1 MTADVDSERSGA
13 GPAEG
18 PDEAPG
24 RVRDRAPGAE
34 SGGYEVFRDD
44 WGIPHLRAADAL
56 TLARAQGRAT
66 ALDRAWQLET
76 ERHRVLGT
84 SASHLGPE
92 AVEWDRFVRR
102 ARIADTARRCFDRLA
117 PETAAWVTAYV
128 DGVNEGLAEGAG
140 RTPEFAAVGLAPG
153 RWEPWTPLG
162 VWLSTHILFAG
173 FPTKLWRD
181 EVARRLGE
189 DLMTLFATDGP
200 GTAGSNG
207 WLLTGARTAS
217 GAPLLAGDPH
227 RFIEDPGVYQQ
238 IRLACPEFDV
248 VGLAVPGIPG
258 IAHFGHTGHVAW
270 AITNAM
276 ADYQDLY
283 RERLR
288 RTPDGGVEALGPDG
302 WYRAHAHTETIEVAG
317 ADPEQIEV
325 IETDRG
331 PVIIGSDP
339 GTGEDTEEA
348 RPGAGG
354 TAEDARSGPAEPA
367 EGVRS
372 ARGEPARGVRP
383 GGGEPVGDVRSGG
396 GEPAAEGRSR
406 TGGAA
411 EGTFISLRY
420 PPRVTGEL
428 GFDVLPALLRARTVA
443 DVDTALDRWV
453 EPVNVVL
460 AADTAGSTLHRV
472 AGHVPV
478 RPYANRLR
486 VVPAEDPAYA
496 WREGETVPLPR
507 TEVDGSDDAGGP
519 GGSAA
524 SGDPEGSAGPEDTG
538 GCTESGA
545 SEGPDRPGGIA
556 ATANE
561 RGIAVTGNERGIA
574 ATGNARG
581 IAVMAN
587 ERGLAAPLGVEFAP
601 PHRARRIGELLGAGS
616 DWTPDAQAAVH
627 TDTLLASSRP
637 LLSLLART
645 SGLGPA
651 AGRLRDRLLSWDR
664 HMDAD
669 STDATLYARLR
680 TDVVHRLAAHPAL
693 QGVTGDDDP
702 WRSPAYPALFRP
714 WLAAVPRIGYALESL
729 LTVGLLPDDDRVALV
744 AAAAEAVA
752 ATAEETP
759 PAPWGELHRLSPW
772 QALPDL
778 TSDGPDAEAIRPGVA
793 GDHDC
798 VLSTSSVPGITDL
811 FARGPAARYVWD
823 LARREDSRWAVPF
836 GASGVPGSAHH
847 RDQTPLW
854 VRGALAPV
862 VTDWNLLHRT
872 SHHPEENPA
881 MTVAEPVAPALRPA
895 VHDQKIEGFGTVRLV
910 PVDPAADA
918 ELLHG
923 WVTEERARFWGMADH
938 TREQVRE
945 IYAFVDSLPTHHA
958 YLALR
963 DGVPAALFQTY
974 EPDADPVGECYDVQP
989 GDFGVHLLIAPA
1001 EGAGAVKGYTEALL
1015 AAFIGYVFS
1024 DPAHLRVVVE
1034 PDARNDKAI
1043 ARMVRVGFELGPEIR
1058 KPEKTARLAFLTR
1071 AALGL
1076 A

>member
-1 MTADVDSERSGA
+1 MTADVDRERPGARPDEGPGEGPGAQPGERPARGA
-13 GPAEG
+13 GE
-18 PDEAPG
+18 D
-24 RVRDRAPGAE
+24 
-34 SGGYEVFRDD
+34 SGGYELFRDD

-56 TLARAQGRAT
+56 ALARAQGHAT

-84 SASHLGPE
+84 SASHLGAE
-92 AVEWDRFVRR
+92 AVDWDRFVRR

-128 DGVNEGLAEGAG
+128 DGVNEGLAEGAAQA
-140 RTPEFAAVGLAPG
+140 PEFAAVGLAPG

-173 FPTKLWRD
+173 FPTKLWRE

-189 DLMTLFATDGP
+189 DRMTLFATDGP

-207 WLLTGARTAS
+207 WLLTGARTAT

-317 ADPEQIEV
+317 AAPEQVEV

-331 PVIIGSDP
+331 PVIIGGD
-339 GTGEDTEEA
+339 
-348 RPGAGG
+348 PGAGDE
-354 TAEDARSGPAEPA
+354 AA
-367 EGVRS
+367 
-372 ARGEPARGVRP
+372 
-383 GGGEPVGDVRSGG
+383 DVAGS
-396 GEPAAEGRSR
+396 EAADVAPAAD
-406 TGGAA
+406 
-411 EGTFISLRY
+411 GTFISLRH

-472 AGHVPV
+472 AGRVPV

-496 WREGETVPLPR
+496 WRDGETVPLPR
-507 TEVDGSDDAGGP
+507 TEVDGTD
-519 GGSAA
+519 
-524 SGDPEGSAGPEDTG
+524 
-538 GCTESGA
+538 
-545 SEGPDRPGGIA
+545 
-556 ATANE
+556 
-561 RGIAVTGNERGIA
+561 
-574 ATGNARG
+574 G

-601 PHRARRIGELLGAGS
+601 PHRARRIRELLSADT

-627 TDTLLASSRP
+627 TDTLLASSRQ
-637 LLSLLART
+637 LLSLLAWAP
-645 SGLGPA
+645 GLGPA
-651 AGRLRDRLLSWDR
+651 ADRLRDRLLRWDR

-693 QGVTGDDDP
+693 KGVTGADDP
-702 WRSPAYPALFRP
+702 WRSAAYPALFRP

-729 LTVGLLPDDDRVALV
+729 LTVGLLPYEDRLALV
-744 AAAAEAVA
+744 AASAEAVA
-752 ATAEETP
+752 AAADETP

-772 QALPDL
+772 QALPDR
-778 TSDGPDAEAIRPGVA
+778 TPNGSAGSDAEAIRPGVA

-798 VLSTSSVPGITDL
+798 VLSTSSVPGVTDL

-862 VTDWNLLHRT
+862 VTDWDLLHRT
-872 SHHPEENPA
+872 TPHRTTHHPEETPA
-881 MTVAEPVAPALRPA
+881 MTVTEPVGPSLRPA
-895 VHDQKIEGFGTVRLV
+895 VHEQKIEGFGTVRLV

-945 IYAFVDSLPTHHA
+945 IYEFVDSLPTHHA

-974 EPDADPVGECYDVQP
+974 EPDADPVGECYDVRP

-1001 EGAGAVKGYTEALL
+1001 EGEGAVRGYTDALL
-1015 AAFIGYVFS
+1015 TAFISYVFS
-1024 DPAHLRVVVE
+1024 DPAHVRVVVE
-1034 PDARNDKAI
+1034 PDARNEKAI
-1043 ARMVRVGFELGPEIR
+1043 ARMVRMGFELGPEIR

>member
-1 MTADVDSERSGA
+1 MTADVDSER
-13 GPAEG
+13 
-18 PDEAPG
+18 PG
-24 RVRDRAPGAE
+24 ERPDRAQGAV
-34 SGGYEVFRDD
+34 GYELFRDD

-56 TLARAQGRAT
+56 ALARAQGHAT

-84 SASHLGPE
+84 SASHLGAE
-92 AVEWDRFVRR
+92 AVDWDRFVRR
-102 ARIADTARRCFDRLA
+102 ARIADTARRCFDHLA

-128 DGVNEGLAEGAG
+128 DGVNEGLAEGAE
-140 RTPEFAAVGLAPG
+140 RAPEFAAVGLAPG

-173 FPTKLWRD
+173 FPTKLWRE

-189 DLMTLFATDGP
+189 DRMTLFATDGP

-207 WLLTGARTAS
+207 WLLTGARTAT
-217 GAPLLAGDPH
+217 GAPLVAGDPH
-227 RFIEDPGVYQQ
+227 RFIENPGVYQQ

-283 RERLR
+283 RERLH

-317 ADPEQIEV
+317 AEPERVEV

-331 PVIIGSDP
+331 PVIIGDVADGEAARALLSAD
-339 GTGEDTEEA
+339 GTRS
-348 RPGAGG
+348 RPGEA
-354 TAEDARSGPAEPA
+354 ADGP
-367 EGVRS
+367 
-372 ARGEPARGVRP
+372 
-383 GGGEPVGDVRSGG
+383 
-396 GEPAAEGRSR
+396 
-406 TGGAA
+406 
-411 EGTFISLRY
+411 FISLRY

-428 GFDVLPALLRARTVA
+428 GFDVLPALLRARTVG

-460 AADTAGSTLHRV
+460 AADTAGDTLHRV
-472 AGHVPV
+472 AGYVPV

-496 WREGETVPLPR
+496 WREGEAVPLPR
-507 TEVDGSDDAGGP
+507 TEVDGSD
-519 GGSAA
+519 GS
-524 SGDPEGSAGPEDTG
+524 G
-538 GCTESGA
+538 
-545 SEGPDRPGGIA
+545 
-556 ATANE
+556 
-561 RGIAVTGNERGIA
+561 
-574 ATGNARG
+574 G

-601 PHRARRIGELLGAGS
+601 PHRARRIRELLGAGTG
-616 DWTPDAQAAVH
+616 WTPDAQAAVH
-627 TDTLLASSRP
+627 TDTRLASSRR
-637 LLSLLART
+637 LLSLLAWAP
-645 SGLGPA
+645 GLGPA
-651 AGRLRDRLLSWDR
+651 AERLRDRLLRWDR

-693 QGVTGDDDP
+693 KGVTGEDDP
-702 WRSPAYPALFRP
+702 WRSAAYPALFRP

-729 LTVGLLPDDDRVALV
+729 LTVGLLPYEDRLALV
-744 AAAAEAVA
+744 AASAEAVA
-752 ATAEETP
+752 AAAEETP

-772 QALPDL
+772 QALPGV
-778 TSDGPDAEAIRPGVA
+778 TPDEEAIRPGVA

-798 VLSTSSVPGITDL
+798 VLSTSSVPGVTDL

-836 GASGVPGSAHH
+836 GASGIPGSAHH

-854 VRGALAPV
+854 VRGELAPV

-872 SHHPEENPA
+872 TLHRTTHHPEENPA
-881 MTVAEPVAPALRPA
+881 MTTDEPIAPALRPA
-895 VHDQKIEGFGTVRLV
+895 VHEQKIEGFGTVRLV
-910 PVDPAADA
+910 PVVPAADA

-923 WVTEERARFWGMADH
+923 WVTEERSRFWGMADH

-945 IYAFVDSLPTHHA
+945 IYEFVDSLPTHHA
-958 YLALR
+958 YLALL

-989 GDFGVHLLIAPA
+989 GDFGVHLLIGPA
-1001 EGAGAVKGYTEALL
+1001 EGEGEVKGYTEALL
-1015 AAFIGYVFS
+1015 TAFIAYVFS
-1024 DPAHLRVVVE
+1024 DPAHLRVIVE
-1034 PDARNDKAI
+1034 PDARNEKAI
-1043 ARMVRVGFELGPEIR
+1043 ARMVRIGFELGPEIQ

-1071 AALGL
+1071 TALGL

>member
-1 MTADVDSERSGA
+1 MTADVDSER
-13 GPAEG
+13 
-18 PDEAPG
+18 PG
-24 RVRDRAPGAE
+24 ERPDRAQEAV
-34 SGGYEVFRDD
+34 SYELFRDD

-56 TLARAQGRAT
+56 TLARAQGHAT

-84 SASHLGPE
+84 SASHLGAE
-92 AVEWDRFVRR
+92 AVDWDRFVRR

-128 DGVNEGLAEGAG
+128 DGVNEGLAEGAE
-140 RTPEFAAVGLAPG
+140 RAPEFAAVGLAPG

-173 FPTKLWRD
+173 FPTKLWRE

-189 DLMTLFATDGP
+189 DRTTLFATDGP

-207 WLLTGARTAS
+207 WLLTGARTAT
-217 GAPLLAGDPH
+217 GAPIVAGDPH

-283 RERLR
+283 REQVR

-317 ADPEQIEV
+317 AEPERVEV

-331 PVIIGSDP
+331 PVIIGD
-339 GTGEDTEEA
+339 G
-348 RPGAGG
+348 PGAGDE
-354 TAEDARSGPAEPA
+354 AA
-367 EGVRS
+367 GV
-372 ARGEPARGVRP
+372 P
-383 GGGEPVGDVRSGG
+383 
-396 GEPAAEGRSR
+396 PAAD
-406 TGGAA
+406 
-411 EGTFISLRY
+411 GTFISLRY

-428 GFDVLPALLRARTVA
+428 GFDALPALLRARTVA

-507 TEVDGSDDAGGP
+507 TEADG
-519 GGSAA
+519 
-524 SGDPEGSAGPEDTG
+524 GD
-538 GCTESGA
+538 
-545 SEGPDRPGGIA
+545 
-556 ATANE
+556 
-561 RGIAVTGNERGIA
+561 
-574 ATGNARG
+574 G

-587 ERGLAAPLGVEFAP
+587 ECGLAAPLGVEFAP
-601 PHRARRIGELLGAGS
+601 PHRARRIRELLGADTG
-616 DWTPDAQAAVH
+616 WTPDAQAGVH
-627 TDTLLASSRP
+627 TDTRLASSRK
-637 LLSLLART
+637 LLSLLAWAP
-645 SGLGPA
+645 GLGPA
-651 AGRLRDRLLSWDR
+651 AERLRDRLLRWDR

-693 QGVTGDDDP
+693 NGVTGEDDP
-702 WRSPAYPALFRP
+702 WRSTAYPALFRP

-729 LTVGLLPDDDRVALV
+729 LTVGLLPYEDRLALVAASAEAV
-744 AAAAEAVA
+744 AAAAE
-752 ATAEETP
+752 ETP
-759 PAPWGELHRLSPW
+759 PGRWGELHRLSPW

-778 TSDGPDAEAIRPGVA
+778 APDSSDAEAIRPGVA

-798 VLSTSSVPGITDL
+798 VLSTSSVPGVTDL

-823 LARREDSRWAVPF
+823 LGRREDSRWVVPF

-854 VRGALAPV
+854 ARGELAP
-862 VTDWNLLHRT
+862 
-872 SHHPEENPA
+872 
-881 MTVAEPVAPALRPA
+881 
-895 VHDQKIEGFGTVRLV
+895 
-910 PVDPAADA
+910 
-918 ELLHG
+918 
-923 WVTEERARFWGMADH
+923 
-938 TREQVRE
+938 
-945 IYAFVDSLPTHHA
+945 
-958 YLALR
+958 
-963 DGVPAALFQTY
+963 
-974 EPDADPVGECYDVQP
+974 
-989 GDFGVHLLIAPA
+989 
-1001 EGAGAVKGYTEALL
+1001 
-1015 AAFIGYVFS
+1015 
-1024 DPAHLRVVVE
+1024 
-1034 PDARNDKAI
+1034 
-1043 ARMVRVGFELGPEIR
+1043 
-1058 KPEKTARLAFLTR
+1058 
-1071 AALGL
+1071 
-1076 A
+1076 

>member
-1 MTADVDSERSGA
+1 MG
-13 GPAEG
+13 G
-18 PDEAPG
+18 APG
-24 RVRDRAPGAE
+24 
-34 SGGYEVFRDD
+34 
-44 WGIPHLRAADAL
+44 H
-56 TLARAQGRAT
+56 
-66 ALDRAWQLET
+66 
-76 ERHRVLGT
+76 
-84 SASHLGPE
+84 
-92 AVEWDRFVRR
+92 
-102 ARIADTARRCFDRLA
+102 
-117 PETAAWVTAYV
+117 
-128 DGVNEGLAEGAG
+128 
-140 RTPEFAAVGLAPG
+140 
-153 RWEPWTPLG
+153 WEPWTPLG

-173 FPTKLWRD
+173 FPTKLWRE
-181 EVARRLGE
+181 EVAHRLGE
-189 DLMTLFATDGP
+189 ERTTLFATDGP

-207 WLLTGARTAS
+207 WLLSGERTAS

-227 RFIEDPGVYQQ
+227 RFIEAPGVYQQ

-258 IAHFGHTGHVAW
+258 IAHFGHTGGVAW

-302 WYRAHAHTETIEVAG
+302 WRRAHAHTETIEVAG
-317 ADPEQIEV
+317 ADPETVEV

-331 PVIIGSDP
+331 PVIIGGD
-339 GTGEDTEEA
+339 
-348 RPGAGG
+348 PGAGE
-354 TAEDARSGPAEPA
+354 T
-367 EGVRS
+367 
-372 ARGEPARGVRP
+372 
-383 GGGEPVGDVRSGG
+383 
-396 GEPAAEGRSR
+396 
-406 TGGAA
+406 
-411 EGTFISLRY
+411 ISLRH

-443 DVDTALDRWV
+443 DLDTALDRWV

-460 AADTAGSTLHRV
+460 AADTAGGALHRV

-478 RPYANRLR
+478 RPDVNRLR
-486 VVPAEDPAYA
+486 VVPADDPAYA
-496 WREGETVPLPR
+496 WREGEAAPLPR
-507 TEVDGSDDAGGP
+507 TEAVGP
-519 GGSAA
+519 G
-524 SGDPEGSAGPEDTG
+524 
-538 GCTESGA
+538 
-545 SEGPDRPGGIA
+545 
-556 ATANE
+556 
-561 RGIAVTGNERGIA
+561 
-574 ATGNARG
+574 G

-601 PHRARRIGELLGAGS
+601 PHRARRIRELLGART
-616 DWTPDAQAAVH
+616 DWSPAAMAAVH
-627 TDTLLASSRP
+627 TDTRLASSRP
-637 LLSLLART
+637 LLSLLAWAPA
-645 SGLGPA
+645 LGPA
-651 AGRLRDRLLSWDR
+651 AERLRDRLLRWDR

-680 TDVVHRLAAHPAL
+680 ADVVHRLAGHPAL
-693 QGVTGDDDP
+693 NGVTGEDDP
-702 WRSPAYPALFRP
+702 WRSAAYPALFRP

-729 LTVGLLPDDDRVALV
+729 LTVGPLPYEDRLALVAASAEAV
-744 AAAAEAVA
+744 AAAAEK
-752 ATAEETP
+752 TP

-772 QALPDL
+772 QALPDPV
-778 TSDGPDAEAIRPGVA
+778 PDAEARPGVA

-798 VLSTSSVPGITDL
+798 VLSTSGVPGVTDL

-823 LARREDSRWAVPF
+823 LARREDSRWVVPF

-854 VRGALAPV
+854 ARGALVPV
-862 VTDWNLLHRT
+862 VTDWDLLHPTTR
-872 SHHPEENPA
+872 HLEENPA
-881 MTVAEPVAPALRPA
+881 MTAAPEPVTPALRPA
-895 VHDQKIEGFGTVRLV
+895 VHEQKIEGFGTVRLV

-918 ELLHG
+918 GLLHG

-1001 EGAGAVKGYTEALL
+1001 EGEGAVKGYTDALL
-1015 AAFIGYVFS
+1015 TVFIAHVFS
-1024 DPAHLRVVVE
+1024 DPARLRVVVE
-1034 PDARNDKAI
+1034 PDARNEKAI
-1043 ARMVRVGFELGPEIR
+1043 ARMVRIGFELGPEIR

>member
-1 MTADVDSERSGA
+1 MAADVGSGR
-13 GPAEG
+13 
-18 PDEAPG
+18 PG
-24 RVRDRAPGAE
+24 TRPGVRPGRAPGD
-34 SGGYEVFRDD
+34 SFEVFRDD

-56 TLARAQGRAT
+56 ALARAQGHVT

-84 SASHLGPE
+84 SASHLGAE
-92 AVEWDRFVRR
+92 AVDWDRFVRR

-117 PETAAWVTAYV
+117 PETAAWVGAYV
-128 DGVNEGLAEGAG
+128 DGVNEGLAEGAA
-140 RTPEFAAVGLAPG
+140 RAPEFAAVGLAPG

-173 FPTKLWRD
+173 FPTKLWRE

-189 DLMTLFATDGP
+189 DRMTLFATDGP

-207 WLLTGARTAS
+207 WLLTGARTAT

-227 RFIEDPGVYQQ
+227 RFVEDPGVYQQ

-258 IAHFGHTGHVAW
+258 IAHFGHTGGVAW

-283 RERLR
+283 REQVR
-288 RTPDGGVEALGPDG
+288 RTPDGGTEALGPDG

-317 ADPEQIEV
+317 ADPETVEV

-331 PVIIGSDP
+331 PLIIGEP
-339 GTGEDTEEA
+339 PRA
-348 RPGAGG
+348 AGG
-354 TAEDARSGPAEPA
+354 DGAAGDGVGTDADA
-367 EGVRS
+367 
-372 ARGEPARGVRP
+372 
-383 GGGEPVGDVRSGG
+383 
-396 GEPAAEGRSR
+396 PAAGP
-406 TGGAA
+406 
-411 EGTFISLRY
+411 FISLRY

-443 DVDTALDRWV
+443 DLDTALDRWA

-460 AADTAGSTLHRV
+460 AADTAGGTLHRV

-496 WREGETVPLPR
+496 WREGEAVPLPR
-507 TEVDGSDDAGGP
+507 TEVDGP
-519 GGSAA
+519 G
-524 SGDPEGSAGPEDTG
+524 
-538 GCTESGA
+538 
-545 SEGPDRPGGIA
+545 
-556 ATANE
+556 
-561 RGIAVTGNERGIA
+561 
-574 ATGNARG
+574 G

-601 PHRARRIGELLGAGS
+601 PHRAHRIRELLGAGT
-616 DWTPDAQAAVH
+616 DWSPDGQAAVH
-627 TDTLLASSRP
+627 TDTRLASSRP
-637 LLSLLART
+637 LLSLLAGA

-651 AGRLRDRLLSWDR
+651 AERLRDRLLRWDR

-680 TDVVHRLAAHPAL
+680 ADVVHRLAGHPAL
-693 QGVTGDDDP
+693 RGVTGADDP
-702 WRSPAYPALFRP
+702 WRSAAYPALFAP

-729 LTVGLLPDDDRVALV
+729 LTGGLLPYEERSAVVAASAEAV
-744 AAAAEAVA
+744 AAAAEEA
-752 ATAEETP
+752 P
-759 PAPWGELHRLSPW
+759 PGAWGELHRLSPW

-778 TSDGPDAEAIRPGVA
+778 APDEEEIRPGLA

-798 VLSTSSVPGITDL
+798 VLSTSSVPGVTDL

-823 LARREDSRWAVPF
+823 LARREDSRWVVPF
-836 GASGVPGSAHH
+836 GATGVPGSAHH

-854 VRGALAPV
+854 ARGELAPV

-872 SHHPEENPA
+872 TRHPEENPA
-881 MTVAEPVAPALRPA
+881 MTAAAEPTVPALRAA
-895 VHDQKIEGFGTVRLV
+895 VHEQKVEGFGVVRLV
-910 PVDPAADA
+910 PVDPAADVD
-918 ELLHG
+918 LLHG
-923 WVTEERARFWGMADH
+923 WVTEERARFWGMGGH

-945 IYAFVDSLPTHHA
+945 IYEFVDSLPTHHA

-974 EPDADPVGECYDVQP
+974 EPDADPVGECYDVRP
-989 GDFGVHLLIAPA
+989 GDFGIHLLIAPA
-1001 EGAGAVKGYTEALL
+1001 EGEGAVKGYTDALL
-1015 AAFIGYVFS
+1015 TAFVGYVFG
-1024 DPAHLRVVVE
+1024 DPARLRVVVE
-1034 PDARNDKAI
+1034 PDARNEKAL
-1043 ARMVRVGFELGPEIR
+1043 ARMVRAGFELGPEIV

-1071 AALGL
+1071 AAALGL
-1076 A
+1076 G

>member
-1 MTADVDSERSGA
+1 MTADVDSERPGERPNRGA
-13 GPAEG
+13 G
-18 PDEAPG
+18 D
-24 RVRDRAPGAE
+24 V
-34 SGGYEVFRDD
+34 SGGYELFRDD

-56 TLARAQGRAT
+56 ALARAQGHAT

-84 SASHLGPE
+84 SASHLGAE
-92 AVEWDRFVRR
+92 AVDWDRFVRR

-117 PETAAWVTAYV
+117 PETAAWVTAYA
-128 DGVNEGLAEGAG
+128 DGVNEGLAEGAAQA
-140 RTPEFAAVGLAPG
+140 PEFAAVGLAPG
-153 RWEPWTPLG
+153 RWEPWTALG

-173 FPTKLWRD
+173 FPTKLWRE

-189 DLMTLFATDGP
+189 DRMTLFATDGP

-207 WLLTGARTAS
+207 WLLTGARTAT

-238 IRLACPEFDV
+238 IRLACPAFDV

-317 ADPEQIEV
+317 ADPEQVEV

-331 PVIIGSDP
+331 PVIIGD
-339 GTGEDTEEA
+339 G
-348 RPGAGG
+348 PGAG
-354 TAEDARSGPAEPA
+354 AADAA
-367 EGVRS
+367 
-372 ARGEPARGVRP
+372 
-383 GGGEPVGDVRSGG
+383 GGE
-396 GEPAAEGRSR
+396 AAD
-406 TGGAA
+406 
-411 EGTFISLRY
+411 GTFISLRY

-496 WREGETVPLPR
+496 WRDGETVPLPR
-507 TEVDGSDDAGGP
+507 TEVDGPA
-519 GGSAA
+519 
-524 SGDPEGSAGPEDTG
+524 
-538 GCTESGA
+538 
-545 SEGPDRPGGIA
+545 
-556 ATANE
+556 
-561 RGIAVTGNERGIA
+561 
-574 ATGNARG
+574 G

-601 PHRARRIGELLGAGS
+601 PHRARRIRELLGADT

-627 TDTLLASSRP
+627 TDTLLASSRR
-637 LLSLLART
+637 LLSLLAWAPE
-645 SGLGPA
+645 LGPA
-651 AGRLRDRLLSWDR
+651 AERLRDRLLRWDR

-669 STDATLYARLR
+669 STEATLYARLR

-693 QGVTGDDDP
+693 KGVTGADDP
-702 WRSPAYPALFRP
+702 WRSAAHPALFRP

-729 LTVGLLPDDDRVALV
+729 LTVGLLPYEDRLALV
-744 AAAAEAVA
+744 AASAEAVA
-752 ATAEETP
+752 ASAAETP

-772 QALPDL
+772 QALPDR
-778 TSDGPDAEAIRPGVA
+778 TPDASVGSDAQAIRPGVA

-798 VLSTSSVPGITDL
+798 VLSTSSVPGVTDL

-847 RDQTPLW
+847 RDQTSLW

-872 SHHPEENPA
+872 TPHRTSRRPEENPA
-881 MTVAEPVAPALRPA
+881 MTAATEPVAPALRPA
-895 VHDQKIEGFGTVRLV
+895 VHEQKVEGFGTVRLV

-945 IYAFVDSLPTHHA
+945 IYEFVASLPTHHA

-974 EPDADPVGECYDVQP
+974 EPDADPVGECYDVRP

-1001 EGAGAVKGYTEALL
+1001 EGEGAVKGYTDALL
-1015 AAFIGYVFS
+1015 TAFIAHVFS
-1024 DPAHLRVVVE
+1024 DPAHVRVVVE
-1034 PDARNDKAI
+1034 PDARNEKAI
-1043 ARMVRVGFELGPEIR
+1043 ARMVRMGFELGPEIR

>member
-1 MTADVDSERSGA
+1 MTADVDSER
-13 GPAEG
+13 
-18 PDEAPG
+18 PG
-24 RVRDRAPGAE
+24 ERPDRAQEAVGHE
-34 SGGYEVFRDD
+34 LFRDD

-56 TLARAQGRAT
+56 TLARAQGHAT

-84 SASHLGPE
+84 SASHLGAE
-92 AVEWDRFVRR
+92 AVDWDRFVRR

-128 DGVNEGLAEGAG
+128 DGVNEGLAEGAE
-140 RTPEFAAVGLAPG
+140 RAPEFAAVGLAPG

-173 FPTKLWRD
+173 FPTKLWRE

-189 DLMTLFATDGP
+189 DRMTLFATDGP

-207 WLLTGARTAS
+207 WLLTGARTAT
-217 GAPLLAGDPH
+217 GAPIVAGDPH

-283 RERLR
+283 REQVR
-288 RTPDGGVEALGPDG
+288 RTPDGGVEVLGPAG

-317 ADPEQIEV
+317 AEPERVEV

-331 PVIIGSDP
+331 PVIIGD
-339 GTGEDTEEA
+339 G
-348 RPGAGG
+348 PGAGDE
-354 TAEDARSGPAEPA
+354 TADAA
-367 EGVRS
+367 
-372 ARGEPARGVRP
+372 
-383 GGGEPVGDVRSGG
+383 
-396 GEPAAEGRSR
+396 PAAD
-406 TGGAA
+406 
-411 EGTFISLRY
+411 GTCISLRY

-428 GFDVLPALLRARTVA
+428 GFDALPALLRARTVA

-507 TEVDGSDDAGGP
+507 TEADGSD
-519 GGSAA
+519 
-524 SGDPEGSAGPEDTG
+524 
-538 GCTESGA
+538 
-545 SEGPDRPGGIA
+545 
-556 ATANE
+556 
-561 RGIAVTGNERGIA
+561 
-574 ATGNARG
+574 G

-601 PHRARRIGELLGAGS
+601 PHRARRIRELLGADTG
-616 DWTPDAQAAVH
+616 WTPDAQAAVH
-627 TDTLLASSRP
+627 TDTRLASSRR
-637 LLSLLART
+637 LLSLLAWAP
-645 SGLGPA
+645 GLGPA
-651 AGRLRDRLLSWDR
+651 AERLRDRLLRWDR

-693 QGVTGDDDP
+693 NGVTGEDDP
-702 WRSPAYPALFRP
+702 WRSTAHPALFRP

-729 LTVGLLPDDDRVALV
+729 LTVGLLPYEDRLALV
-744 AAAAEAVA
+744 AASAEAVA
-752 ATAEETP
+752 AAAEETP

-772 QALPDL
+772 QALPGV
-778 TSDGPDAEAIRPGVA
+778 TPDKDAIRPGVA

-798 VLSTSSVPGITDL
+798 VLSTSGVPGVTDL

-823 LARREDSRWAVPF
+823 LARREDSRWVVPF

-847 RDQTPLW
+847 RDQTSLW
-854 VRGALAPV
+854 VRGELAPV

-872 SHHPEENPA
+872 KPHRTKPHRMTHDRTTHHRTTRRPEENSA
-881 MTVAEPVAPALRPA
+881 MTAAPEPVAPALRAA
-895 VHDQKIEGFGTVRLV
+895 VHEQKIEGFGTVRLV

-918 ELLHG
+918 ALLHG

-938 TREQVRE
+938 TLEQVRE
-945 IYAFVDSLPTHHA
+945 IYEFVDSLPTHHA
-958 YLALR
+958 CLALR

-1001 EGAGAVKGYTEALL
+1001 EGAGAVKGYTETLL
-1015 AAFIGYVFS
+1015 TAFIAYVFS
-1024 DPAHLRVVVE
+1024 DPAHVRVVVE
-1034 PDARNDKAI
+1034 PDARNEKAI
-1043 ARMVRVGFELGPEIR
+1043 ARMVRIGFELGPEIR

-1076 A
+1076 GLA

>member
-1 MTADVDSERSGA
+1 MGRAMTADVDSER
-13 GPAEG
+13 
-18 PDEAPG
+18 PG
-24 RVRDRAPGAE
+24 ERPDRAQEAVGHE
-34 SGGYEVFRDD
+34 LFRDD

-56 TLARAQGRAT
+56 TLARAQGHAT

-84 SASHLGPE
+84 SASHLGAE
-92 AVEWDRFVRR
+92 AVDWDRFVRR

-117 PETAAWVTAYV
+117 PETAAWVAAYV
-128 DGVNEGLAEGAG
+128 DGVNEGLAEGAE
-140 RTPEFAAVGLAPG
+140 RAPEFAAVGLAPG

-173 FPTKLWRD
+173 FPTKLWRE

-189 DLMTLFATDGP
+189 DRTTLFATDGP

-207 WLLTGARTAS
+207 WLLTGARTAT
-217 GAPLLAGDPH
+217 GAPIVAGDPH

-283 RERLR
+283 REQVR

-317 ADPEQIEV
+317 AEPEQVEV

-331 PVIIGSDP
+331 PVIIGD
-339 GTGEDTEEA
+339 G
-348 RPGAGG
+348 PGAGDE
-354 TAEDARSGPAEPA
+354 AA
-367 EGVRS
+367 
-372 ARGEPARGVRP
+372 GEP
-383 GGGEPVGDVRSGG
+383 
-396 GEPAAEGRSR
+396 
-406 TGGAA
+406 GAA
-411 EGTFISLRY
+411 DGTFISLRY

-428 GFDVLPALLRARTVA
+428 GFDALPALLRARTVA
-443 DVDTALDRWV
+443 DIDTALDRWV

-460 AADTAGSTLHRV
+460 AADTAGATLHRV

-496 WREGETVPLPR
+496 WREGEAVPLPR
-507 TEVDGSDDAGGP
+507 TEVY
-519 GGSAA
+519 
-524 SGDPEGSAGPEDTG
+524 
-538 GCTESGA
+538 GA
-545 SEGPDRPGGIA
+545 D
-556 ATANE
+556 
-561 RGIAVTGNERGIA
+561 
-574 ATGNARG
+574 G

-601 PHRARRIGELLGAGS
+601 PHRARRIRELLDADTG
-616 DWTPDAQAAVH
+616 WTPDAQAAVH
-627 TDTLLASSRP
+627 TDTRLASSRR
-637 LLSLLART
+637 LLSLLAWAP
-645 SGLGPA
+645 GLGPA
-651 AGRLRDRLLSWDR
+651 AERLRDRLLRWDR

-693 QGVTGDDDP
+693 NGVTGEDDP
-702 WRSPAYPALFRP
+702 WRSTAYPALFRP

-729 LTVGLLPDDDRVALV
+729 LTVGLLPYEDRLALVAASAEAV
-744 AAAAEAVA
+744 AAAAE
-752 ATAEETP
+752 ETP
-759 PAPWGELHRLSPW
+759 PGPWGELHRLSPW
-772 QALPDL
+772 QALPDR
-778 TSDGPDAEAIRPGVA
+778 TPTGSDGSARSDAEAIRPGVA

-798 VLSTSSVPGITDL
+798 VLSTSGVPGVTDL

-823 LARREDSRWAVPF
+823 LGRREDSRWVVPF

-854 VRGALAPV
+854 VRGELAPV

-872 SHHPEENPA
+872 KPHRTTHHPEENPA
-881 MTVAEPVAPALRPA
+881 MTAATEPVAPALRVA
-895 VHDQKIEGFGTVRLV
+895 VHEQKIEGFGTVRLV

-923 WVTEERARFWGMADH
+923 WVTEERARFWGMAGH
-938 TREQVRE
+938 TLEQVRE
-945 IYAFVDSLPTHHA
+945 IYEFVDSLPTHHA

-974 EPDADPVGECYDVQP
+974 EPDADPVGACYDVQP

-1001 EGAGAVKGYTEALL
+1001 EGEGAVKGYTETLL
-1015 AAFIGYVFS
+1015 TAFIAYVFS
-1024 DPAHLRVVVE
+1024 DPAHVRVVVE
-1034 PDARNDKAI
+1034 PDARNEKAI
-1043 ARMVRVGFELGPEIR
+1043 DRMARIGFELGPEIR

>member
-1 MTADVDSERSGA
+1 MTADVDRERPGARPDEGPGAQSGERPGRGA
-13 GPAEG
+13 GEEP
-18 PDEAPG
+18 
-24 RVRDRAPGAE
+24 
-34 SGGYEVFRDD
+34 GGYELFRDD

-56 TLARAQGRAT
+56 ALARAQGHAT

-84 SASHLGPE
+84 SASHLGAE
-92 AVEWDRFVRR
+92 AVDWDRFVRR
-102 ARIADTARRCFDRLA
+102 ARIADTARRCFGRLA

-128 DGVNEGLAEGAG
+128 DGVNEGLTEGAE
-140 RTPEFAAVGLAPG
+140 RAPEFAAVGLAPG

-173 FPTKLWRD
+173 FPTKLWRE

-189 DLMTLFATDGP
+189 DRMTLFATDGP

-207 WLLTGARTAS
+207 WLLTGARTAT

-317 ADPEQIEV
+317 AAPEQVEV

-331 PVIIGSDP
+331 PVIIGGD
-339 GTGEDTEEA
+339 
-348 RPGAGG
+348 PGAGE
-354 TAEDARSGPAEPA
+354 T
-367 EGVRS
+367 
-372 ARGEPARGVRP
+372 
-383 GGGEPVGDVRSGG
+383 
-396 GEPAAEGRSR
+396 
-406 TGGAA
+406 
-411 EGTFISLRY
+411 ISLCH
-420 PPRVTGEL
+420 PPRVTGQL
-428 GFDVLPALLRARTVA
+428 GFDALPALLRARTVA

-496 WREGETVPLPR
+496 WRDGETVPLPR
-507 TEVDGSDDAGGP
+507 TEVDGPA
-519 GGSAA
+519 
-524 SGDPEGSAGPEDTG
+524 
-538 GCTESGA
+538 
-545 SEGPDRPGGIA
+545 
-556 ATANE
+556 
-561 RGIAVTGNERGIA
+561 
-574 ATGNARG
+574 G

-601 PHRARRIGELLGAGS
+601 PHRARRIRELLGADTG
-616 DWTPDAQAAVH
+616 WTPDAQAAVH
-627 TDTLLASSRP
+627 TDTRLASSRQ
-637 LLSLLART
+637 LLSLLAWAP
-645 SGLGPA
+645 GLGPA
-651 AGRLRDRLLSWDR
+651 AERLRDRLLRWDR

-693 QGVTGDDDP
+693 KAVTGADDP
-702 WRSPAYPALFRP
+702 WRSAAYPALFRP

-729 LTVGLLPDDDRVALV
+729 LTVGLLPYEDRLALV
-744 AAAAEAVA
+744 AASAEAVA
-752 ATAEETP
+752 AAADETP

-772 QALPDL
+772 QALPDR
-778 TSDGPDAEAIRPGVA
+778 TPDASVGSDAQAIRPGVA

-798 VLSTSSVPGITDL
+798 VLSTSSVPGVTDL

-823 LARREDSRWAVPF
+823 LARRENSRWAVPF

-854 VRGALAPV
+854 ARGALAPV

-872 SHHPEENPA
+872 TPHRTAHRPEEAPA
-881 MTVAEPVAPALRPA
+881 LTAATEPVAPALRPA
-895 VHDQKIEGFGTVRLV
+895 VHEQKVEGFGTVRLV

-918 ELLHG
+918 GLLHG

-945 IYAFVDSLPTHHA
+945 IYEFVDSLPTHHA

-974 EPDADPVGECYDVQP
+974 EPDADPVGECYDVRP
-989 GDFGVHLLIAPA
+989 GDFGIHLLIAPA
-1001 EGAGAVKGYTEALL
+1001 EGEGAVKGYTEALL
-1015 AAFIGYVFS
+1015 TAFIAYVFS
-1024 DPAHLRVVVE
+1024 DSAHLRVVVE
-1034 PDARNDKAI
+1034 PDARNEKAL
-1043 ARMVRVGFELGPEIR
+1043 ARMVRVGFELGPEIE

>member
-1 MTADVDSERSGA
+1 MTADGDRERPGA
-13 GPAEG
+13 RPDEG
-18 PDEAPG
+18 PGEGPG
-24 RVRDRAPGAE
+24 EQPGARPDRGVGEE
-34 SGGYEVFRDD
+34 SGGYELFRDD

-56 TLARAQGRAT
+56 ALARAQGHAT

-84 SASHLGPE
+84 SASHLGAE
-92 AVEWDRFVRR
+92 AVDWDRFVRR
-102 ARIADTARRCFDRLA
+102 ARIAGTARRCFDRLA
-117 PETAAWVTAYV
+117 PETAAWVTAYA
-128 DGVNEGLAEGAG
+128 DGVNDGLAEGAAQA
-140 RTPEFAAVGLAPG
+140 PEFAAVGLAPG

-173 FPTKLWRD
+173 FPTKLWRE

-189 DLMTLFATDGP
+189 DRMTLFATDGP

-207 WLLTGARTAS
+207 WLLTGARTAT

-317 ADPEQIEV
+317 ADPEQVEV

-331 PVIIGSDP
+331 PVIIGGD
-339 GTGEDTEEA
+339 
-348 RPGAGG
+348 PGAGE
-354 TAEDARSGPAEPA
+354 T
-367 EGVRS
+367 
-372 ARGEPARGVRP
+372 
-383 GGGEPVGDVRSGG
+383 
-396 GEPAAEGRSR
+396 
-406 TGGAA
+406 
-411 EGTFISLRY
+411 ISLRY

-496 WREGETVPLPR
+496 WREGETEPLPR
-507 TEVDGSDDAGGP
+507 TEVDGPA
-519 GGSAA
+519 
-524 SGDPEGSAGPEDTG
+524 
-538 GCTESGA
+538 
-545 SEGPDRPGGIA
+545 
-556 ATANE
+556 
-561 RGIAVTGNERGIA
+561 
-574 ATGNARG
+574 G

-601 PHRARRIGELLGAGS
+601 PHRTRRIRELLGADT

-627 TDTLLASSRP
+627 TDTRLASSRQ
-637 LLSLLART
+637 LLSLLAWAP
-645 SGLGPA
+645 GLGPA
-651 AGRLRDRLLSWDR
+651 AERLRDRLLRWDR

-669 STDATLYARLR
+669 STDAALYARLR

-693 QGVTGDDDP
+693 KGVTGADDP
-702 WRSPAYPALFRP
+702 WRSAAYPALFRP

-729 LTVGLLPDDDRVALV
+729 LTVGLLPYEDRLALV
-744 AAAAEAVA
+744 AASAEAVA
-752 ATAEETP
+752 AAADETP

-778 TSDGPDAEAIRPGVA
+778 APAGSDPEAIRPGVA

-798 VLSTSSVPGITDL
+798 VLSTSSVPGVTDL

-836 GASGVPGSAHH
+836 GASGVPGSDHH

-854 VRGALAPV
+854 ARGALAPV

-872 SHHPEENPA
+872 TPHRTSHHPEETPA
-881 MTVAEPVAPALRPA
+881 MTAAERVAPALRPA
-895 VHDQKIEGFGTVRLV
+895 VHEQKVEGFGTVRLV

-918 ELLHG
+918 GLLHG

-945 IYAFVDSLPTHHA
+945 IYEFVDSLPTHHA

-974 EPDADPVGECYDVQP
+974 EPDADPVGECYDVRP

-1001 EGAGAVKGYTEALL
+1001 EGEGAVRGYTEALL
-1015 AAFIGYVFS
+1015 TAFIAFVFS
-1024 DPAHLRVVVE
+1024 DPAHVRVVVE
-1034 PDARNDKAI
+1034 PDARNEKAI
-1043 ARMVRVGFELGPEIR
+1043 ARMVRMGFELGPEIR

>member
-1 MTADVDSERSGA
+1 MTAGVDSERPGA
-13 GPAEG
+13 G
-18 PDEAPG
+18 APG
-24 RVRDRAPGAE
+24 GSEAFPG
-34 SGGYEVFRDD
+34 GGEASRGAFEVFRDD

-56 TLARAQGRAT
+56 ALARAQGYVT

-76 ERHRVLGT
+76 ERHRLLGT
-84 SASHLGPE
+84 SASRLGAE
-92 AVEWDRFVRR
+92 AVDWDRFVRR
-102 ARIADTARRCFDRLA
+102 ARLADTARRCFGRLA
-117 PETAAWVTAYV
+117 PETAAWVGAYV
-128 DGVNEGLAEGAG
+128 DGVNDGLAEGAAQA
-140 RTPEFAAVGLAPG
+140 PEFAAVDLAPG

-173 FPTKLWRD
+173 FPTKLWRE

-189 DLMTLFATDGP
+189 DRMTLFATDGP

-207 WLLTGARTAS
+207 WLLSGERTAS

-227 RFIEDPGVYQQ
+227 RFIEAPGVYQQ

-258 IAHFGHTGHVAW
+258 IAHFGHGGGVAW

-283 RERLR
+283 REQLR

-317 ADPEQIEV
+317 ADPETVEV

-331 PVIIGSDP
+331 PVIIGGD
-339 GTGEDTEEA
+339 
-348 RPGAGG
+348 PGAGE
-354 TAEDARSGPAEPA
+354 A
-367 EGVRS
+367 
-372 ARGEPARGVRP
+372 
-383 GGGEPVGDVRSGG
+383 
-396 GEPAAEGRSR
+396 
-406 TGGAA
+406 
-411 EGTFISLRY
+411 ISLRH

-428 GFDVLPALLRARTVA
+428 GFDVLPALLRARTV
-443 DVDTALDRWV
+443 DDLDTALDRWV

-460 AADTAGSTLHRV
+460 AADTAGATLHRV

-496 WREGETVPLPR
+496 WRDGEAVPLPR
-507 TEVDGSDDAGGP
+507 TEADGPA
-519 GGSAA
+519 
-524 SGDPEGSAGPEDTG
+524 
-538 GCTESGA
+538 
-545 SEGPDRPGGIA
+545 
-556 ATANE
+556 
-561 RGIAVTGNERGIA
+561 
-574 ATGNARG
+574 G

-601 PHRARRIGELLGAGS
+601 PHRARRIRELLGART
-616 DWTPDAQAAVH
+616 DWSPAAMAAVH
-627 TDTLLASSRP
+627 TDTRLASSRP
-637 LLSLLART
+637 LLSLLAWAP
-645 SGLGPA
+645 GLGPA
-651 AGRLRDRLLSWDR
+651 AERLRDRLLRWDR

-680 TDVVHRLAAHPAL
+680 TDVVHRLAGHPAL
-693 QGVTGDDDP
+693 KGVTGADDP
-702 WRSPAYPALFRP
+702 WRSAAYPALFRP

-729 LTVGLLPDDDRVALV
+729 LTVGPLPYEDRLAVVAASAEAV
-744 AAAAEAVA
+744 AAAAE
-752 ATAEETP
+752 ETP
-759 PAPWGELHRLSPW
+759 PGPWGELHRLSPW

-778 TSDGPDAEAIRPGVA
+778 VPDGSDAEAIRPGLA

-798 VLSTSSVPGITDL
+798 VLSTSGVPGVTDL

-823 LARREDSRWAVPF
+823 LARREDSRWVVPF

-854 VRGALAPV
+854 ARGALVPV
-862 VTDWNLLHRT
+862 VTDWDLLHRT
-872 SHHPEENPA
+872 PPHRTSYHPEETPA
-881 MTVAEPVAPALRPA
+881 MTAVPEHVAPALRPA
-895 VHDQKIEGFGTVRLV
+895 VHEQKIEGFGTVRLV

-918 ELLHG
+918 GLLHG
-923 WVTEERARFWGMADH
+923 WVTEERARFWGMADR

-945 IYAFVDSLPTHHA
+945 IYEFVDSLPTHHA

-1001 EGAGAVKGYTEALL
+1001 EGEGAVKGYTDALL
-1015 AAFIGYVFS
+1015 TAFIAHVFS

-1034 PDARNDKAI
+1034 PDARNEKAI
-1043 ARMVRVGFELGPEIR
+1043 ARMVRIGFELGPEIR

>member
-1 MTADVDSERSGA
+1 MTADVDRERPGARPDGGPGAQPGARPDRGA
-13 GPAEG
+13 GE
-18 PDEAPG
+18 
-24 RVRDRAPGAE
+24 E
-34 SGGYEVFRDD
+34 SGGYELFRDD

-56 TLARAQGRAT
+56 ALARAQGHAT

-84 SASHLGPE
+84 SASHLGAE
-92 AVEWDRFVRR
+92 AVDWDRFVRR

-117 PETAAWVTAYV
+117 PETAAWVTAYA
-128 DGVNEGLAEGAG
+128 DGVNEGLAEGAE
-140 RTPEFAAVGLAPG
+140 RAPEFAAVGLAPG
-153 RWEPWTPLG
+153 RWEPWAPLG

-173 FPTKLWRD
+173 FPTKLWRE

-189 DLMTLFATDGP
+189 DRMTLFATDGP

-207 WLLTGARTAS
+207 WLLTGARTAT

-302 WYRAHAHTETIEVAG
+302 WYRVHAHTETIEVAG
-317 ADPEQIEV
+317 AAPEQVEV

-331 PVIIGSDP
+331 PVIIGD
-339 GTGEDTEEA
+339 G
-348 RPGAGG
+348 PGAEVE
-354 TAEDARSGPAEPA
+354 TADVA
-367 EGVRS
+367 
-372 ARGEPARGVRP
+372 
-383 GGGEPVGDVRSGG
+383 GGEAAD
-396 GEPAAEGRSR
+396 AAEGAHPES
-406 TGGAA
+406 GEAA
-411 EGTFISLRY
+411 DGTFISLRY

-428 GFDVLPALLRARTVA
+428 GFDALPALLRARTVA
-443 DVDTALDRWV
+443 DVDTALDHWV

-460 AADTAGSTLHRV
+460 AADTSGATLHRV

-496 WREGETVPLPR
+496 WRDGETVPLPR
-507 TEVDGSDDAGGP
+507 TEVDGPA
-519 GGSAA
+519 
-524 SGDPEGSAGPEDTG
+524 
-538 GCTESGA
+538 
-545 SEGPDRPGGIA
+545 
-556 ATANE
+556 
-561 RGIAVTGNERGIA
+561 
-574 ATGNARG
+574 G

-601 PHRARRIGELLGAGS
+601 RHRARRIRELLGADT

-627 TDTLLASSRP
+627 TDTLLASSRQ
-637 LLSLLART
+637 LLSLLAWAP
-645 SGLGPA
+645 GLGPA
-651 AGRLRDRLLSWDR
+651 ADRLRDRLLRWDR

-693 QGVTGDDDP
+693 KAVTGADDP
-702 WRSPAYPALFRP
+702 WRSAVYPALFRP
-714 WLAAVPRIGYALESL
+714 WLAAVPRIGYGLESL
-729 LTVGLLPDDDRVALV
+729 LTVGLLPYEDRLALV
-744 AAAAEAVA
+744 AASAEAVA
-752 ATAEETP
+752 AAADGTP

-772 QALPDL
+772 QALPDR
-778 TSDGPDAEAIRPGVA
+778 TPDASVGSDAQAIRPGVA

-798 VLSTSSVPGITDL
+798 VLSTSSVPGVTDL

-854 VRGALAPV
+854 ARGALAPV

-872 SHHPEENPA
+872 TPHRTTHRPEENRA
-881 MTVAEPVAPALRPA
+881 MTAAPEPLAPALRPA
-895 VHDQKIEGFGTVRLV
+895 VHEQKVEGFGTVRLV

-918 ELLHG
+918 DLLHG

-945 IYAFVDSLPTHHA
+945 IYEFVDSLPTHHA

-989 GDFGVHLLIAPA
+989 GDFGIHLLIAPA
-1001 EGAGAVKGYTEALL
+1001 EGVGAVKGYTEALL
-1015 AAFIGYVFS
+1015 TAFVAYVFS

-1034 PDARNDKAI
+1034 PDARNEKAL
-1043 ARMVRVGFELGPEIR
+1043 ARMVRVGFALGPEIE

>member
-1 MTADVDSERSGA
+1 MTADVDSERPGARPDRGA
-13 GPAEG
+13 GE
-18 PDEAPG
+18 
-24 RVRDRAPGAE
+24 V
-34 SGGYEVFRDD
+34 SGGYELFRDD

-56 TLARAQGRAT
+56 TLARAQGHAT

-84 SASHLGPE
+84 SASHLGAE
-92 AVEWDRFVRR
+92 AVDWDRFVRR

-140 RTPEFAAVGLAPG
+140 QAPEFAAVGLAPG
-153 RWEPWTPLG
+153 RWEPWIPLG

-173 FPTKLWRD
+173 FPTKLWRE

-189 DLMTLFATDGP
+189 DRMTLFATDGP

-207 WLLTGARTAS
+207 WLLTGARTAT

-288 RTPDGGVEALGPDG
+288 RTLDGGVEALGPDG

-317 ADPEQIEV
+317 AEPEQVEV

-331 PVIIGSDP
+331 PVIIGGD
-339 GTGEDTEEA
+339 
-348 RPGAGG
+348 PGAGE
-354 TAEDARSGPAEPA
+354 T
-367 EGVRS
+367 
-372 ARGEPARGVRP
+372 
-383 GGGEPVGDVRSGG
+383 
-396 GEPAAEGRSR
+396 
-406 TGGAA
+406 
-411 EGTFISLRY
+411 ISLRY

-428 GFDVLPALLRARTVA
+428 GFDALPALLRARTVA

-507 TEVDGSDDAGGP
+507 TEVDGPA
-519 GGSAA
+519 
-524 SGDPEGSAGPEDTG
+524 
-538 GCTESGA
+538 
-545 SEGPDRPGGIA
+545 
-556 ATANE
+556 
-561 RGIAVTGNERGIA
+561 
-574 ATGNARG
+574 G

-601 PHRARRIGELLGAGS
+601 QHRARRIRELLGTDT

-627 TDTLLASSRP
+627 TDSLLASSRP
-637 LLSLLART
+637 LLSLLAWAPC
-645 SGLGPA
+645 LGPA
-651 AGRLRDRLLSWDR
+651 AERLRDRLLRWDR

-693 QGVTGDDDP
+693 KSVTGADDP
-702 WRSPAYPALFRP
+702 WRSAVYPALFRP

-729 LTVGLLPDDDRVALV
+729 LTVGLLPYEDRLALV
-744 AAAAEAVA
+744 AASAEAVA
-752 ATAEETP
+752 AAADETP
-759 PAPWGELHRLSPW
+759 PGPWGELHRLSPW
-772 QALPDL
+772 QALPYL
-778 TSDGPDAEAIRPGVA
+778 APDGVDAQAIRPGVA

-798 VLSTSSVPGITDL
+798 VLSTSSVPGVTDL

-854 VRGALAPV
+854 ARGALAPV

-872 SHHPEENPA
+872 TPHRTTPHRTLHRPEENPA
-881 MTVAEPVAPALRPA
+881 MTVAPEPVAPALRPA
-895 VHDQKIEGFGTVRLV
+895 VHEQKVEGFGTVRLV

-945 IYAFVDSLPTHHA
+945 IYEFVDSLPTHHA

-989 GDFGVHLLIAPA
+989 GDFGIHLLIAPA
-1001 EGAGAVKGYTEALL
+1001 EGEGAVKGYTEALL
-1015 AAFIGYVFS
+1015 TAFIAYVFS

-1034 PDARNDKAI
+1034 PDARNEKAL
-1043 ARMVRVGFELGPEIR
+1043 ARMVRVGFELGPEIK

-1076 A
+1076 V

>member
-1 MTADVDSERSGA
+1 MGRAMTADVDRERPGA
-13 GPAEG
+13 RPAEG
-18 PDEAPG
+18 PGGGPG
-24 RVRDRAPGAE
+24 EQPGERPDRGAGEE
-34 SGGYEVFRDD
+34 SGGYELFRDD

-56 TLARAQGRAT
+56 ALARAQGHAT

-76 ERHRVLGT
+76 ERHRMLGT
-84 SASHLGPE
+84 SASHLGAE
-92 AVEWDRFVRR
+92 AVDWDRFVRR

-117 PETAAWVTAYV
+117 PETAAWVTAYA
-128 DGVNEGLAEGAG
+128 DGVNEGLAEGAE
-140 RTPEFAAVGLAPG
+140 RAPEFAAVGLAPG

-173 FPTKLWRD
+173 FPTKLWRE

-189 DLMTLFATDGP
+189 DRMTLFATDGP

-207 WLLTGARTAS
+207 WLLTGARTAT

-317 ADPEQIEV
+317 AEPEQVEV
-325 IETDRG
+325 VETDRG
-331 PVIIGSDP
+331 PVIIGGD
-339 GTGEDTEEA
+339 
-348 RPGAGG
+348 PGAGARAG
-354 TAEDARSGPAEPA
+354 AETADVAA
-367 EGVRS
+367 
-372 ARGEPARGVRP
+372 
-383 GGGEPVGDVRSGG
+383 GGEASD
-396 GEPAAEGRSR
+396 AAEGAHPES
-406 TGGAA
+406 GEAA
-411 EGTFISLRY
+411 DGTFISLRY

-496 WREGETVPLPR
+496 WRGGETVPLPR
-507 TEVDGSDDAGGP
+507 TEVN
-519 GGSAA
+519 GSA
-524 SGDPEGSAGPEDTG
+524 
-538 GCTESGA
+538 
-545 SEGPDRPGGIA
+545 
-556 ATANE
+556 
-561 RGIAVTGNERGIA
+561 
-574 ATGNARG
+574 G

-601 PHRARRIGELLGAGS
+601 PHRARRIRELLGGDT
-616 DWTPDAQAAVH
+616 DWTSDAQAAVH
-627 TDTLLASSRP
+627 TDTLLASSRQ
-637 LLSLLART
+637 LLSLLAWAPA
-645 SGLGPA
+645 LGPA
-651 AGRLRDRLLSWDR
+651 ADRLRDRLLRWDR

-693 QGVTGDDDP
+693 KGVTGADDP
-702 WRSPAYPALFRP
+702 WRSAAYPALFRP

-729 LTVGLLPDDDRVALV
+729 LTVGLLPYEDRLALV
-744 AAAAEAVA
+744 AASAEAVA
-752 ATAEETP
+752 AAADETP

-772 QALPDL
+772 QALADLAPD
-778 TSDGPDAEAIRPGVA
+778 GVDAQAIRPGVA

-798 VLSTSSVPGITDL
+798 VLSTSSVPGVTDL

-854 VRGALAPV
+854 ARGALAPV

-872 SHHPEENPA
+872 TPHRTAHHPEETPA
-881 MTVAEPVAPALRPA
+881 MTAATEPVAPALRPA
-895 VHDQKIEGFGTVRLV
+895 VHEQKIEGFGTVRLV

-945 IYAFVDSLPTHHA
+945 IYEFVDSLPTHHA

-974 EPDADPVGECYDVQP
+974 EPDADPVGECYDVRP
-989 GDFGVHLLIAPA
+989 GDFGIHLLIAPA
-1001 EGAGAVKGYTEALL
+1001 EGEGAVKGYTEALL
-1015 AAFIGYVFS
+1015 TAFIAYVFS

-1034 PDARNDKAI
+1034 PDARNEKAL
-1043 ARMVRVGFELGPEIR
+1043 ARMVRVGFELGPEIK